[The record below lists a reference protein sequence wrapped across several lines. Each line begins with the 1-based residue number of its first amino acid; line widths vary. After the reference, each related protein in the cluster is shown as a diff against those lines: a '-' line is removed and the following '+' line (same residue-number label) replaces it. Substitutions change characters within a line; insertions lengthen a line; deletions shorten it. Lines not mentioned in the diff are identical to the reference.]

1 MANCSECGKRFGF
14 LEAGSGGK
22 CNLCAFSLDGRQ
34 TTDGAAYEI
43 EAKRQQEKR
52 TIKTAIDAITLTTE
66 TAPNLKIS
74 KRIEIVTSE
83 CAVSAA

>member
-34 TTDGAAYEI
+34 ITDDAAYEI
-43 EAKRQQEKR
+43 EAKQKR
-52 TIKTAIDAITLTTE
+52 HIEIDAIMLTTE